1 MVEKLC
7 KHYGEEIC
15 ELDGMKYYSFPD
27 VEKLANPQVN
37 NINFIK
43 ILIKFN
49 CLKKSCF
56 CTYLNCPTNC
66 CCLSSHIAFGLIPFI
81 YPNAPTCVR

>member
-15 ELDGMKYYSFPD
+15 ELDGMMYYSFPD

-49 CLKKSCF
+49 CLKKVASV
-56 CTYLNCPTNC
+56 PT
-66 CCLSSHIAFGLIPFI
+66 
-81 YPNAPTCVR
+81 